1 MSYCRILNGLFA
13 SKNIGI
19 QEWKKIE
26 KKCLFKMFK
35 KSGLRDKKPFLE
47 KLNRF
52 LKQALI

>member
-1 MSYCRILNGLFA
+1 MSYCIILNGLFA

-26 KKCLFKMFK
+26 KKNVFLKSLK

-47 KLNRF
+47 KLNHF
-52 LKQALI
+52 